1 MPLLPLLAVFIVI
14 PVTALAQA
22 PGQPPPLP
30 MAVDIKK
37 VPVGAWAEYDMTVGQ
52 LPPMKSRMAL
62 VGKSADTNTLEMT
75 MQGGM
80 LSMAGGKMIVQTVV
94 DADQGKDKPVKR
106 VVMQIGD
113 NDPME
118 MPVDSKQQTQFHKP
132 DPKSFVKE
140 ETVKVAAGSFKAKH
154 YREKT
159 PSGDPFDFWVSP
171 DVPPVRHR
179 QGRGR
184 AEARRRSG
192 AGPGALRADRA
203 RQGREDGGHQAGQ
216 AVRPGADGRPADGRR
231 ARARGP
237 GAARHAHAPKP
248 APGRRAGQVKAATSA
263 ANGGD
268 GRSAAEQPTYDPT
281 PRRLAEARRRGDVAQ
296 SRDLR
301 AALALAATGAVLI
314 ASAPSIAGL
323 LRVYVATALAQAARG
338 DGVRAAAALALESG
352 LRSACAS
359 WRCRSRSRS

>member
-1 MPLLPLLAVFIVI
+1 MTRAVLPLLAVFIVI

-62 VGKSADTNTLEMT
+62 VAKSGDTNTLEMT

-94 DADQGKDKPVKR
+94 AADQSTDKPVKR

-118 MPVDSKQQTQFHKP
+118 MPVDNKQQTQFHKP

-140 ETVKVAAGSFKAKH
+140 ETVKVAAGSFKTKH

-171 DVPPVRHR
+171 DVPPFGIVKV
-179 QGRGR
+179 
-184 AEARRRSG
+184 EAQQKHA
-192 AGPGALRADRA
+192 AGPAQGPVHFELTALGKDAKMVLTKPAKPFD
-203 RQGREDGGHQAGQ
+203 QGQMVGQLMGGGKGSGLVPLDTQ
-216 AVRPGADGRPADGRR
+216 
-231 ARARGP
+231 
-237 GAARHAHAPKP
+237 HAPKP
-248 APGRRAGQVKAATSA
+248 AP
-263 ANGGD
+263 
-268 GRSAAEQPTYDPT
+268 
-281 PRRLAEARRRGDVAQ
+281 
-296 SRDLR
+296 
-301 AALALAATGAVLI
+301 
-314 ASAPSIAGL
+314 APGPAP
-323 LRVYVATALAQAARG
+323 AK
-338 DGVRAAAALALESG
+338 
-352 LRSACAS
+352 
-359 WRCRSRSRS
+359 